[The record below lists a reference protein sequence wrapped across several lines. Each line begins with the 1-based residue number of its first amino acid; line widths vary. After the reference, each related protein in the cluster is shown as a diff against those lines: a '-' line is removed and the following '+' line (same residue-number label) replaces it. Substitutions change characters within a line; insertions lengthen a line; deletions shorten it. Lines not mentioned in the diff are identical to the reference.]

1 MSQVTLT
8 PTIITRETLRLLVN
22 NMVMAQL
29 VNRQFENKFVKIG
42 SSLTIR
48 KPNRFTVSSGPA
60 LQIQQLNEPSVSISI
75 NTQNHVDF
83 QFTSQELTLT
93 IEEFAERYLKPAAEA
108 LANQIDF
115 NLCGMFNQ
123 VPSMVGTAGTVP
135 STFANSV
142 QLTGQ
147 QLDLQGAPMDGRNL
161 ILDPKGYWS
170 VANGLSSLFVMPT
183 AKEALVKG
191 FVSTVGNHAIYEDQN
206 VQTFT
211 SGTYAGTFA
220 ISAAAGQTGSTIA
233 ITGTNNGDFLNV
245 GDVVTLAGCFA
256 VNPQNRQST
265 GSLQQFV
272 VTAKTT
278 IAGGVANLSVYPA
291 VTPTGPY
298 QNVTASPT
306 ATGAVT
312 PFYATNVTKIQDIAF
327 HKDAF
332 GLITVPLEIPDGV
345 DWAAR
350 EQYKGLSI
358 RLIRAYDINNDV
370 FPCRLDILYG
380 NTAFY
385 PELACRLNGN

>member
-1 MSQVTLT
+1 MSQTLLT

-22 NMVMAQL
+22 NMVMAAL

-60 LQIQQLNEPSVSISI
+60 LQIQQLTEPSVSIAI

-115 NLCGMFNQ
+115 NLCGLFNQ
-123 VPSMVGTAGTVP
+123 VPSLVGTSGTIP

-147 QLDLQGAPMDGRNL
+147 QLDIQGAPMDGRNL
-161 ILDPKGYWS
+161 VLDPAGFWS

-191 FVSTVGNHAIYEDQN
+191 YISTIGNHAVYEDQN
-206 VQTFT
+206 IQKFI
-211 SGTYAGTFA
+211 AGTFTGTFA
-220 ISAAAGQTGSTIA
+220 VGAASQTGSTLA
-233 ITGTNNGDFLNV
+233 ITGTTNGDAFNV
-245 GDVVTLAGCFA
+245 GDVFTIAGVNA
-256 VNPQNRQST
+256 VNPQNRQTT
-265 GSLQQFV
+265 GSPQQFI
-272 VTAKTT
+272 VTSTAT
-278 IAGGVANLSVYPA
+278 IAAGVATLSIYPA
-291 VTPTGPY
+291 ITPTGPY
-298 QNVTASPT
+298 QNVTASPGAAAVITRFYST
-306 ATGAVT
+306 A
-312 PFYATNVTKIQDIAF
+312 ATKTQDLAF

-380 NTAFY
+380 YTTFY
-385 PELACRLNGN
+385 PELAVRLNGN